1 MVRLLKKGVILGII
15 YLILLGFLFLYCMR
29 IERLEKNGEIDVILH
44 HK

>member
-1 MVRLLKKGVILGII
+1 MVRLLKRGVIIGII

-29 IERLEKNGEIDVILH
+29 IERFEKNEEIDVILH